1 LKNGGLSNLN
11 TDCAFTDPMDIWQF
25 KIRLLRKKVKGSSIN
40 TDAAIKKQKREL
52 LKEFEKLDMK
62 YEAGLLLKGDKDMDL
77 IVQDLE
83 NIWNL
88 EEIKARQRS
97 RDRNVK
103 EGDRN
108 TSYFHALANQRT
120 RKKRISMLESE
131 EGVLEDTKD
140 MLEHAVLFYKNLFG
154 FEESLGV
161 KLGEKFSDEGD
172 KVTSQE
178 NELLEAPFSEEEI
191 RLAVFES

>member
-1 LKNGGLSNLN
+1 MKTWN

-25 KIRLLRKKVKGSSIN
+25 KIRLLRKKVKGWSIN

-62 YEAGLLLKGDKDMDL
+62 YEAGLLLTGDKDMDL

-108 TSYFHALANQRT
+108 TSYFHALANQRA
-120 RKKRISMLESE
+120 RK
-131 EGVLEDTKD
+131 
-140 MLEHAVLFYKNLFG
+140 
-154 FEESLGV
+154 
-161 KLGEKFSDEGD
+161 
-172 KVTSQE
+172 
-178 NELLEAPFSEEEI
+178 
-191 RLAVFES
+191 

>member
-1 LKNGGLSNLN
+1 MKTWN

-25 KIRLLRKKVKGSSIN
+25 KIRLLRKKVKGWSIN
-40 TDAAIKKQKREL
+40 TDAAIKKQKRER
-52 LKEFEKLDMK
+52 LKEFEKLDLK
-62 YEAGLLLKGDKDMDL
+62 DEAGLLLTGDKDRMDL

-108 TSYFHALANQRT
+108 TSYFHALANQRA

-161 KLGEKFSDEGD
+161 KLGENFWDEGD

>member
-1 LKNGGLSNLN
+1 VWALQCWRKVPTGPNNMTSDFISVYGSAYEEGKA
-11 TDCAFTDPMDIWQF
+11 DFTDPMDIWQF

-108 TSYFHALANQRT
+108 TSYFHALANQRA
-120 RKKRISMLESE
+120 RK
-131 EGVLEDTKD
+131 
-140 MLEHAVLFYKNLFG
+140 
-154 FEESLGV
+154 
-161 KLGEKFSDEGD
+161 
-172 KVTSQE
+172 
-178 NELLEAPFSEEEI
+178 
-191 RLAVFES
+191 

>member
-1 LKNGGLSNLN
+1 
-11 TDCAFTDPMDIWQF
+11 MDIWQF

-62 YEAGLLLKGDKDMDL
+62 YEAGLLLTGDKDMDL

-108 TSYFHALANQRT
+108 TSYFHALANQRA

-161 KLGEKFSDEGD
+161 KLGEDFWYEGD
-172 KVTSQE
+172 KVTSQ
-178 NELLEAPFSEEEI
+178 
-191 RLAVFES
+191 